1 MSEAVDNSA
10 APIDKE
16 ALKQNYTEECDQRL
30 RLEGN
35 EQYIEIKDQLA
46 PCFNITGNGPGGI
59 VKIFA
64 PA

>member
-10 APIDKE
+10 APIDRE
-16 ALKQNYTEECDQRL
+16 ALKQKYMEECDKRP

-35 EQYIEIKDQLA
+35 EQYIEIKDELA
-46 PCFNITGNGPGGI
+46 PYFSITGNGPGDA

-64 PA
+64 PV